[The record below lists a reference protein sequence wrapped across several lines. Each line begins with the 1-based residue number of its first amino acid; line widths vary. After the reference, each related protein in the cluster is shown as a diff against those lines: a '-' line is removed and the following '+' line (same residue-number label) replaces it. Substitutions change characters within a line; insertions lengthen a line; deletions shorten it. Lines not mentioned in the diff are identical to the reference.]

1 MLTITIDS
9 REPQRLITYLKRKYK
24 GKIEF
29 ATAMLPEGDFLSDHV
44 IVERKEIGDLY
55 SSIMDGRLKNQCCK
69 MALHNKIPVLVIH
82 GNLSAY
88 AKKMRSLRGRGRC
101 IVNEM
106 AVISAIAEAQCR
118 YGMLVLWTE
127 NVNDCLN
134 VMVSLIKD
142 VEDNKYMMPATC
154 KPEQLIAR
162 LFGIT
167 VKQYSELIKVVG
179 CLNDVGR
186 SSKTKIMSVKGIGEV
201 KAERIL
207 KIMKGELQDADRGVS
222 KKGRGR
228 VK

>member
-9 REPQRLITYLKRKYK
+9 REPPRLITYLKRKYK
-24 GKIEF
+24 GKINF
-29 ATAMLPEGDFLSDHV
+29 TTAMLPEGDFLADHV

-69 MALHNKIPVLVIH
+69 MALHDKIPVLVIH
-82 GNLSAY
+82 GNLQEY
-88 AKKMRSLRGRGRC
+88 AKKMRMMKGRARC
-101 IVNEM
+101 VVNEL

-142 VEDNKYMMPATC
+142 IEDNKYLMPGTC
-154 KPEQLIAR
+154 KPEQLISR
-162 LFGIT
+162 LFSIN
-167 VKQYSELIKVVG
+167 VKQYNELLKIVG
-179 CLNDVGR
+179 CLNDIGK
-186 SSKTKIMSVKGIGEV
+186 SNKTQLMRVKGIGEV

-207 KIMKGELQDADRGVS
+207 KIMKGELQGADKGVS